1 MKLCIFIGI
10 NVGGAI
16 GWWFG
21 EMIGTMTAFF
31 VSGIGSL
38 VGVYFGWRVAMK
50 ALQ

>member
-1 MKLCIFIGI
+1 MKLSIFIGI

-16 GWWFG
+16 GWCLG
-21 EMIGTMTAFF
+21 EMIGTMAAFF

-38 VGVYFGWRVAMK
+38 LGVYFCWRVAMK